1 MKRVAEL
8 DALRGLAA
16 LAIMVYHLKFH
27 PIFFG
32 WTRVD
37 MFFVL
42 SGFLVT
48 SATLKHGKS
57 WWYATRFFLRRL
69 LRIGPMYFTGLL
81 AVLLVHR
88 IMPGPV
94 PTSGLG
100 YYLTLTQHLPT
111 YWGGDPPEF
120 STHFVHTWSLALEVR
135 FALIWPGL
143 VILAGRRRLMHLAL
157 LGIATGIMARSCGI
171 SQFVLLGR
179 IDSFALGALLT
190 ALVSEPEALDRRR
203 DLMVGLFAVCGAA
216 ALGVVLWNLTYHWG
230 EPFPSPVWTVLAAS
244 TGAFSLIGLVVCHA
258 GHPAL
263 AVLRRGPLP
272 VLGRLSFGIYLFH
285 PIVFWVIET
294 ALEHFAL
301 ERTRGVEL
309 GMLAASVAAAALSW
323 SLVEKPALC
332 LKERVATEPPAGEA
346 TRRRAGWAHG

>member
-57 WWYATRFFLRRL
+57 WCYATRFFLRRL

-81 AVLLVHR
+81 AVLVVHR

-100 YYLTLTQHLPT
+100 YYLTLTQNLPT
-111 YWGGDPPEF
+111 YWGLEGPEF
-120 STHFVHTWSLALEVR
+120 SAHFVHTWSLALEVW
-135 FALIWPGL
+135 FALIWPAL
-143 VILAGRRRLMHLAL
+143 VILAGPRRLLHLTI
-157 LGIATGIMARSCGI
+157 LGIATGILARACGV
-171 SQFVLLGR
+171 SAFVLLGR
-179 IDSFALGALLT
+179 IDSFALGGLLT
-190 ALVSEPEALDRRR
+190 ALISEPEALARRR
-203 DLMVGLFAVCGAA
+203 DALLSLFAASGAA
-216 ALGVVLWNLTYHWG
+216 ALGVVLWNQTRHWG
-230 EPFPSPVWTVLAAS
+230 EPFPSPVWTILATS
-244 TGAFSLIGLVVCHA
+244 LGAFSLIGLVVCYS

-263 AVLRRGPLP
+263 VVLRRGPLP

-294 ALEHFAL
+294 LLEHLAL

-309 GMLAASVAAAALSW
+309 GMLAASIAAAALSW
-323 SLVEKPALC
+323 CLVEKPALN
-332 LKERVATEPPAGEA
+332 LKEWVRADRPSGEA
-346 TRRRAGWAHG
+346 VRRPRGLVHG